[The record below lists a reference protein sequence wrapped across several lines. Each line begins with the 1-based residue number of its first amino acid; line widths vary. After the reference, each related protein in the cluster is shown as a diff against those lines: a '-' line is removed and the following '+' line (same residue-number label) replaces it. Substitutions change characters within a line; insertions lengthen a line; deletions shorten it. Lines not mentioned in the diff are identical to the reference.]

1 MEDINTLREELE
13 MWKSRAEE
21 YKNDL
26 EEYQQQSLEYENE
39 MEQEINDL
47 KQRNNDYADELSE
60 LKKKYRE
67 LHVQSNESCSN
78 YQNELDHLKKINEQK
93 RTRERELEIL
103 NDELERKI
111 RITGST
117 CQDLKVKYN
126 QLLEKNVYLQQEV
139 ENKMESTITIQRLKD
154 ELKDANI
161 ELAVLRSKLN
171 DTKNTII
178 ETITPSQTPSPKK
191 TLTPISS
198 CSTIYNYD
206 YNHQGNENSMDT
218 SVMSTPTMTSSTM
231 NDDFDDQSQ
240 IYSSDDIIKENN
252 INNISNGLMIFR
264 SNTTAIS
271 KKSILMVQEFL
282 ERAKSLE
289 MKIASARSTLVHANE
304 LSS

>member
-1 MEDINTLREELE
+1 MEDINALKEELK

-21 YKNDL
+21 YRSDL
-26 EEYQQQSLEYENE
+26 EEYQQQSLEYESE

-47 KQRNNDYADELSE
+47 KQRNNDYAYELSE
-60 LKKKYRE
+60 LKEKFRE
-67 LHVQSNESCSN
+67 LHVKSNETCLN
-78 YQNELDHLKKINEQK
+78 YQNELDRLKKINEQK
-93 RTRERELEIL
+93 RTRERELEIV

-126 QLLEKNVYLQQEV
+126 QLLERNVYLQQEV
-139 ENKMESTITIQRLKD
+139 ENKMELTVTIQRLKD
-154 ELKDANI
+154 ELKDSNI

-171 DTKNTII
+171 NTNNTII
-178 ETITPSQTPSPKK
+178 ETITPLQTPSPKK
-191 TLTPISS
+191 SLTPVSS

-206 YNHQGNENSMDT
+206 YNQDNENNMNT
-218 SVMSTPTMTSSTM
+218 SPMSTPTMTPSTM
-231 NDDFDDQSQ
+231 NDDFDVQSQ
-240 IYSSDDIIKENN
+240 IYSSDDMIKENN
-252 INNISNGLMIFR
+252 ISNIGHGLMIFR

-271 KKSILMVQEFL
+271 KKSLLMLQEFL

>member
-1 MEDINTLREELE
+1 MEDINALREELE

-21 YKNDL
+21 YKSDL

-93 RTRERELEIL
+93 RARERELEIV
-103 NDELERKI
+103 NDDLERKI
-111 RITGST
+111 RITSST
-117 CQDLKVKYN
+117 CQDLQVKYN

-139 ENKMESTITIQRLKD
+139 ENKMELIVTIQRIKD

-171 DTKNTII
+171 NTNNTII
-178 ETITPSQTPSPKK
+178 ETITPLQTPSPKK
-191 TLTPISS
+191 SLTPVSS

-206 YNHQGNENSMDT
+206 YNQDNENNMNT
-218 SVMSTPTMTSSTM
+218 SPMSTPTMTPSTM
-231 NDDFDDQSQ
+231 NDDFDVQSQ
-240 IYSSDDIIKENN
+240 IYSSDDMIKENN
-252 INNISNGLMIFR
+252 ISNIGHGLMIFR

-271 KKSILMVQEFL
+271 KKSLLMLQEFL

>member
-1 MEDINTLREELE
+1 MEDINALREELE

-21 YKNDL
+21 YKSDL

-93 RTRERELEIL
+93 RARERELEIV
-103 NDELERKI
+103 NDDLERKI
-111 RITGST
+111 RITSST
-117 CQDLKVKYN
+117 CQDLQVKYN

-139 ENKMESTITIQRLKD
+139 ENKMELIVTIQRIKD

-171 DTKNTII
+171 DTNVNTNNNNVAEAMVPYQILS
-178 ETITPSQTPSPKK
+178 PNKSQTP
-191 TLTPISS
+191 TTTY
-198 CSTIYNYD
+198 STVYNYD
-206 YNHQGNENSMDT
+206 YNHQENGNNINVSGMT
-218 SVMSTPTMTSSTM
+218 TPTMNDST
-231 NDDFDDQSQ
+231 NEQNK
-240 IYSSDDIIKENN
+240 IYSSDILKKNN
-252 INNISNGLMIFR
+252 TNNLSNELMIFT
-264 SNTTAIS
+264 SNGTALN
-271 KKSILMVQEFL
+271 KKPFFMVQEFL

-289 MKIASARSTLVHANE
+289 MKIASARSTLAHTNE